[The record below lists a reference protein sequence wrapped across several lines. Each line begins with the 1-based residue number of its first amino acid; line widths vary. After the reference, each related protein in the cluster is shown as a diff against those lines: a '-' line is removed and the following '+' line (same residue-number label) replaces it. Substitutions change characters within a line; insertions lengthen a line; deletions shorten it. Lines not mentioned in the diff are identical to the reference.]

1 MYLSLFNALELRDI
15 DRVIPLPQSAERL
28 VSFLA
33 INEGSIDRL
42 HVAGTLWPDVAEA
55 RATACLR
62 STLWRIRLAADG
74 AVAATTSRVR
84 LGPVVVSDLQE
95 FNESVRRVLDRPIEV
110 TDEDVA
116 RMVAPAELLPGWYE
130 DWVLVERERV
140 RQMRLHALE
149 RLCGSLTEQRRFAE
163 AVEAGLAAVQGD
175 PLRETA
181 QRALIGAYLAEGNC
195 SEAVRAYRGYRRLLN
210 DQLGLDP
217 SAEMDD
223 LLRSVSRPL

>member
-1 MYLSLFNALELRDI
+1 MYLSLLNAFELRDL
-15 DRVIPLPQSAERL
+15 DHLIPLPQSAERL

-33 INEGSIDRL
+33 INGGSIDRL
-42 HVAGTLWPDVAEA
+42 HVAGTLWPDVDEA

-62 STLWRIRLAADG
+62 STLWRIRHAGDG
-74 AVAATTSRVR
+74 AVDATTSRVR
-84 LGPVVVSDLQE
+84 LGPLVVADLHE
-95 FNESVRRVLDRPIEV
+95 FNQSVRRVLDRPLEV

-116 RMVAPAELLPGWYE
+116 RVVAPAELLPGWYE
-130 DWVLVERERV
+130 DWVLVERERI

-149 RLCGSLTEQRRFAE
+149 RLCACLTEQHRFAE

-195 SEAVRAYRGYRRLLN
+195 SEAVRAYRGFRQLLN

-223 LLRSVSRPL
+223 LLRSLSRPP

>member
-1 MYLSLFNALELRDI
+1 MYVSLLNAFELRDI

-62 STLWRIRLAADG
+62 STLWRIRHAGDG
-74 AVAATTSRVR
+74 VIVATSSRVR
-84 LGPVVVSDLQE
+84 LGPLVVADLQE
-95 FNESVRRVLDRPIEV
+95 FNQSVRRVLDRPVEV
-110 TDEDVA
+110 RDEDVA

-195 SEAVRAYRGYRRLLN
+195 SEAVRAYQGYRRLLN

-217 SAEMDD
+217 SAELDD